1 MPVAAQKKEGTM
13 ATRQRLNLMR
23 APLLLAALVSLT
35 VPARAQMQLEDPL
48 SPDKLEKVR
57 QEQNAPLKAEE
68 LEGHAS
74 KSPEGN
80 VVVLQVKNNCKRA
93 LLLDGD
99 NALLLS
105 SDKNGNQAPLKRNE
119 IVKPPAKVNIPSD
132 LIYVGTALVTNG
144 SAQTVQ
150 DFIQRRGSTQ
160 GLFYGLDDK
169 RRQIAGLRFG
179 KRIVYPGETSL
190 GRLYFDKPVN
200 GNSQITLRVLSHPA
214 GASLG
219 EITLPVSLSE
229 AGHI

>member
-1 MPVAAQKKEGTM
+1 MRKL
-13 ATRQRLNLMR
+13 LNSKTIF
-23 APLLLAALVSLT
+23 LLPLAAISFL
-35 VPARAQMQLEDPL
+35 PAAYAQMEDPL
-48 SPDKLEKVR
+48 SPDKLDKVR
-57 QEQNAPLKAEE
+57 QEQNAPLRAEE
-68 LEGHAS
+68 MEGHAT

-105 SDKNGNQAPLKRNE
+105 SDKSANQVPLKRNE

-132 LIYVGTALVTNG
+132 LVYVGTALVTNG
-144 SAQTVQ
+144 SAQTIQ
-150 DFIQRRGSTQ
+150 DFVQRRGAPQ
-160 GLFYGLDDK
+160 GLYYGLDDK

-200 GNSQITLRVLSHPA
+200 SNSQITLRVLSHPA

>member
-1 MPVAAQKKEGTM
+1 M
-13 ATRQRLNLMR
+13 RRYLNSKTIF
-23 APLLLAALVSLT
+23 LLPLAAICLL
-35 VPARAQMQLEDPL
+35 PAAYAQMEDPL
-48 SPDKLEKVR
+48 SPDKLDKVR

-68 LEGHAS
+68 MDGHAT

-105 SDKNGNQAPLKRNE
+105 SDKTANQVPLKRNE

-132 LIYVGTALVTNG
+132 LVYVGTALVTNG
-144 SAQTVQ
+144 SAQTIQ
-150 DFIQRRGSTQ
+150 DFVQRRGAPQ
-160 GLFYGLDDK
+160 GLYYGLDDK